1 MKHIYSSSSLVV
13 KQNPETIP
21 STQEL
26 SLPDGKAIAELIDE
40 SEQKRQDDTQQ
51 SNRETLS

>member
-21 STQEL
+21 SIQEL
-26 SLPDGKAIAELIDE
+26 LLPDGKTIAELIDE
-40 SEQKRQDDTQQ
+40 NEQKRKDDPQQ
-51 SNRETLS
+51 SNRETFS